1 MKFYSVLLILL
12 SIYFD
17 SSAQHEAK
25 KMQQIDADLANAKT
39 TISTILS
46 DKNWM
51 TLHPMTEFRQ
61 IIKKHARPE
70 KVTMVTDDE
79 PGKKIT
85 VRAVVKT
92 TAGVLLKNVLVY
104 LYHTCNKGWYAA
116 DRPHVGGNE
125 GDYGHAR
132 LFAYLKTN
140 DQGEFEVSTILP
152 KGYPDSDLPAH
163 IHLQMWKDGIN
174 IPGVPGELLFDEDE
188 RLTPERKQRA
198 LRDGYLVE
206 KNKGT
211 TTNPVYNYSIIVH
224 N

>member
-1 MKFYSVLLILL
+1 M
-12 SIYFD
+12 
-17 SSAQHEAK
+17 
-25 KMQQIDADLANAKT
+25 
-39 TISTILS
+39 
-46 DKNWM
+46 
-51 TLHPMTEFRQ
+51 
-61 IIKKHARPE
+61 
-70 KVTMVTDDE
+70 
-79 PGKKIT
+79 
-85 VRAVVKT
+85 
-92 TAGVLLKNVLVY
+92 
-104 LYHTCNKGWYAA
+104 
-116 DRPHVGGNE
+116 GGNE
-125 GDYGHAR
+125 GDNGHAR